1 MMLHDPAQIRRG
13 HQALGV
19 AMSWA
24 RRYFRS
30 TALGDAKSR
39 DRCPPKI
46 EDEDD
51 DEYENDSW
59 ASPPN
64 LSFVICHLSFFSRI
78 AYHNPDF

>member
-51 DEYENDSW
+51 DEDENEV
-59 ASPPN
+59 PT
-64 LSFVICHLSFFSRI
+64 
-78 AYHNPDF
+78 